1 VPVAGPMS
9 LLMTEIE
16 VIEMQHEPPP
26 EKNTAPGPNVANAD
40 ASWIACVR
48 SRSRLAKQTQS
59 DRDWDAAEYQLKHGD
74 EKERNDD
81 R

>member
-1 VPVAGPMS
+1 MS

-40 ASWIACVR
+40 AS
-48 SRSRLAKQTQS
+48 
-59 DRDWDAAEYQLKHGD
+59 
-74 EKERNDD
+74 
-81 R
+81 